1 MNTMSR
7 KEIMEMYR
15 KQISEGKILLGVGA
29 GTFRNESAL
38 AVGYSR
44 ASDNGK
50 LLFKVGGTASSRGDF
65 GAGAGVGIRWR

>member
-1 MNTMSR
+1 M
-7 KEIMEMYR
+7 
-15 KQISEGKILLGVGA
+15 LGVGA

-50 LLFKVGGTASSRGDF
+50 LLFKVGGTASSRVILVQVRVLGYV
-65 GAGAGVGIRWR
+65 GAN